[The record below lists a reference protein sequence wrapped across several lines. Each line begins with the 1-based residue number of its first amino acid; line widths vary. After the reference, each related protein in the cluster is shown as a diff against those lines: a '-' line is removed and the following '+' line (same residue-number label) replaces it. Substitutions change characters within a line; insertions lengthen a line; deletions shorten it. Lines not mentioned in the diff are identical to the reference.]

1 VVPTRH
7 SATLRVVSNPRP
19 APLVPNAVLGILM
32 FIFTEAMLFAG
43 LISAHTIA
51 KASSAVGWPPPGQPR
66 LPFEQTAVN
75 TAALLLSGVAV
86 FLAQRWFRRD
96 RARAFAPLVAGIALG
111 GFFVLFQGAEW
122 VRLIGEGLTLTSST
136 HGAFFYLIVGI
147 HGLHALAA
155 LLALGWAAL
164 RLRRSVLP
172 PSAFS
177 ATALFWYFV
186 VGVWPIIYLRVY
198 L

>member
-1 VVPTRH
+1 VAPRRT
-7 SATLRVVSNPRP
+7 AALRVVTNPRP
-19 APLVPNAVLGILM
+19 APLVSNAVLGTLI

-43 LISAHTIA
+43 LISAHTIT

-66 LPFEQTAVN
+66 LPVANTAVN
-75 TAALLLSGVAV
+75 TAALLLSGVVV
-86 FLAQRWFRRD
+86 FYAQRRFRRD
-96 RARAFAPLVAGIALG
+96 RDGAFMPLVLGITLG
-111 GFFVLFQGAEW
+111 AFFVGFQGVEW

-147 HGLHALAA
+147 HGLHALGA
-155 LLALGWAAL
+155 LVALGWAAL

-172 PSAFS
+172 PSAFG
-177 ATALFWYFV
+177 AAALFWYFV
-186 VGVWPIIYLRVY
+186 VGIWPIIYLRVY